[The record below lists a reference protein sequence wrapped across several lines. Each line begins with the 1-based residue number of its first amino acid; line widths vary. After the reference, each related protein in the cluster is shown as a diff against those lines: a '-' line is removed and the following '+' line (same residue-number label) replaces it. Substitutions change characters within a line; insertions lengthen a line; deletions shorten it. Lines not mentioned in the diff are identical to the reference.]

1 MHYNIC
7 LDVSIYIYKSL
18 FISFARSA
26 YFKKNTNTTWTQYIY
41 FTITVHG
48 QADCSVLPDGHYNI
62 GCKTYEVCD
71 GGVHSTIECEESM
84 VYNNVTK
91 QCD

>member
-1 MHYNIC
+1 MFLY
-7 LDVSIYIYKSL
+7 IYIQEFFHL
-18 FISFARSA
+18 FCEECV
-26 YFKKNTNTTWTQYIY
+26 FKKHTNTTWIQYIY